1 MMKIR
6 KITACFL
13 SAILLTSACV
23 TVFADAEADT
33 EITVSDDSYAAYSE
47 NFSDTLAGDETELL
61 LGNAVTNGE
70 KNENGIV
77 LKEEQSVAFNEAIP
91 NGKYKIQLAYT
102 VLEVSSETIEFKL
115 SVDGK
120 YPFSECENLTAYVE
134 YKDETADFAK
144 DSKNNVLPPDLT
156 VSDEAVTYTLK
167 DSAGIYPEAYAF
179 IFDGESHEIKL
190 TVQNGEI
197 RIESVVLVPYKEAVS
212 YKEYLSM
219 QESGSDNTNIISLR
233 AERPDVRTSRS
244 VIPFCDT
251 SSSSAQPAAENLSV
265 MNMLGGAQWMTVGQN
280 AEWNFEVKESGWYE
294 LKFKYLQSY
303 TNGRPVYRS
312 VLIDGELPFKEA
324 ENITFAYTG
333 KVKEI
338 SFSDGEEPY
347 RFYLKNGNHSLTL
360 AVSLGEMTDIIKDCR
375 VILSDI
381 NAIYRRIITITGT
394 SPDRY
399 RDYRLGE
406 KLPDVIEKM
415 GSAAKELNAIIE
427 RLEGL
432 NSDGTESGSLSR
444 LAIQLER
451 FYNDPDKI
459 TVQLSQF
466 QSNISAM
473 GVWINDRYNQ
483 PLALDE
489 LALCGSKA
497 ASPFSF
503 AGFFKGIAYGFRQ
516 FIYSFAEDYSGAEEK
531 ENSITVWAPTGRD
544 QMQIL
549 KDLTNQRFTAQTGI
563 TVNYKLIAATA
574 LLPAVVAGIGPDVA
588 LMCPQNTPINFAM
601 RNAVKDL
608 KGLEGFDDTCEE
620 LIKSSLIPYTY
631 EDGVYALPETL
642 TFPIM
647 FYRTDILSELGLEVP
662 QTWDD
667 VTEIIVDLSHNN
679 MQFGFLGSLN
689 NYATILYQNGGK
701 VYTDD
706 GKASALSE
714 NIAVEAFKKYTEL
727 YSYYKI
733 PVTFEFANRFR
744 SGQMP
749 IAVADYTA
757 YNTLKIFASEIEGLW
772 KIAPVPGTVKE
783 EGSVKHTVVGT
794 STACMII
801 ANTKKENEAWEFIR
815 WWISSDTQ
823 RDYGVKVENKL
834 GPSARYATA
843 NSIALKGLPWSGSFY
858 KELYSQMNDV
868 TCIPEVP
875 GGYFTTRHFNNAFRK
890 VIYKSGNPRETLLE
904 YTKEIDRE
912 ITDKREEFGLDV
924 KGAAQS

>member
-1 MMKIR
+1 MMKMR

-13 SAILLTSACV
+13 SAVLITSAF
-23 TVFADAEADT
+23 TFSAFADT
-33 EITVSDDSYAAYSE
+33 ESNTEMTVSDDSYAAYSA
-47 NFSDTLAGDETELL
+47 SLTDISQGKETELSL
-61 LGNAVTNGE
+61 DNAVTNGE
-70 KNENGIV
+70 KTKNGVI
-77 LKEEQSVAFNEAIP
+77 LTQEQSVAFKANIP
-91 NGKYKIQLAYT
+91 KGKYKIQLAYT
-102 VLEVSSETIEFKL
+102 VLEVSSETVEFKL

-134 YKDETADFAK
+134 YKDETSDFAT
-144 DSKNNVLPPDLT
+144 DSKNNELPPDLE
-156 VSDEAVTYTLK
+156 VSDGAVTYTVK

-179 IFDGESHEIKL
+179 LFDGEEHEIKL
-190 TVQNGEI
+190 TVQNGDI
-197 RIESVVLVPYKEAVS
+197 RIESAVLVPYTEAVS
-212 YKEYLSM
+212 YKEYLNLK
-219 QESGSDNTNIISLR
+219 ESGADNTNVISLR
-233 AERPDVRTSRS
+233 AERPSIRTSRS
-244 VIPFCDT
+244 VIPFCDA
-251 SSSSAQPAAENLSV
+251 SSPSARPAAENLSV

-294 LKFKYLQSY
+294 LKLKYLQSY
-303 TNGRPVYRS
+303 TNGRPSYRS
-312 VLIDGELPFKEA
+312 LLIDGELPFKEA
-324 ENITFAYTG
+324 KNIIFNYTG
-333 KVKEI
+333 KVKEMT
-338 SFSDGEEPY
+338 FSNGEEPY
-347 RFYLKNGNHSLTL
+347 KFYLSRGNHTLTL

-406 KLPDVIEKM
+406 KLPDVIEKT
-415 GSAAKELNAIIE
+415 GSAAKELKGIIK

-432 NSDGTESGSLSR
+432 KSSGNESGSLSR

-451 FYNDPDKI
+451 FYEDPDKI

-483 PLALDE
+483 PLAIDE

-497 ASPFSF
+497 DSPFSF
-503 AGFFKGIAYGFRQ
+503 AGFFKGMAYGFRQ
-516 FIYSFAEDYSGAEEK
+516 FVYSFAEDYTTSEEK

-549 KDLTNQRFTAQTGI
+549 KDLTNQRFTAKSGI
-563 TVNYKLIAATA
+563 AVKYKLIAATA

-608 KGLEGFDDTCEE
+608 KGLEGFDGTCEE
-620 LIKSSLIPYTY
+620 LIESSLIPYTY
-631 EDGVYALPETL
+631 EGGVYALPETL

-647 FYRTDILSELGLEVP
+647 FYRTDILEELGLEVP

-701 VYTDD
+701 VYSDD
-706 GKASALSE
+706 GKASAFSE
-714 NIAVEAFKKYTEL
+714 NTAVEAFKKYTEL

-749 IAVADYTA
+749 IAVADYIA

-783 EGSVKHTVVGT
+783 DSSEDHTVVGT
-794 STACMII
+794 STSCMMI

-815 WWISSDTQ
+815 WWISSETQ

-858 KELYSQMNDV
+858 KELYSQMKDV

-904 YTKEIDRE
+904 YTKEINRE
-912 ITDKREEFGLDV
+912 IRDKREEFGLDV
-924 KGAAQS
+924 KGAAQ